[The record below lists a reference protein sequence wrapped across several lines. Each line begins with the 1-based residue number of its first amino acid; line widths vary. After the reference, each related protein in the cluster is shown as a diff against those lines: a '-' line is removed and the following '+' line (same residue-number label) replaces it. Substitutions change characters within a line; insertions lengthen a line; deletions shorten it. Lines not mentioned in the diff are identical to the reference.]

1 MTAFLTLLVFAP
13 ALFAPA
19 QQPPEFKV
27 IADLANYLS
36 EGNAPGAMEAFDKS
50 IPNYQTISNNIF
62 ALVSQADVSCTI
74 DPVEQN
80 GSEIEV
86 DWFMKLNSKADQ
98 GPTERRQMTVKLTI
112 EKVGKRYRI
121 KAIDPPS
128 ILAPPTL

>member
-1 MTAFLTLLVFAP
+1 MIALLALL
-13 ALFAPA
+13 LFAPA

-36 EGNAPGAMEAFDKS
+36 GGNAPGAVDAFDKS
-50 IPNYQTISNNIF
+50 IPNYQTLSNNIF
-62 ALVSQADVSCTI
+62 ALVSQAEISCNI
-74 DPVEQN
+74 DPIEQKGN
-80 GSEIEV
+80 VIEV
-86 DWFMKLNSKADQ
+86 DWFMILDSKAIL

-112 EKVGKRYRI
+112 EKVGKRYLI